1 MSRNSVSVSSVAV
14 GTVSTNGIVVLSS
27 RLLLDGR
34 IDEEGRTQMLEE
46 VFVPLEP
53 EIAIDEDALAVFSLV
68 TFVVTL
74 LKKYRS

>member
-1 MSRNSVSVSSVAV
+1 
-14 GTVSTNGIVVLSS
+14 
-27 RLLLDGR
+27 
-34 IDEEGRTQMLEE
+34 MLEE

-68 TFVVTL
+68 TFVTL

>member
-1 MSRNSVSVSSVAV
+1 MSRNSVSVSSVPV

-34 IDEEGRTQMLEE
+34 IDEEGRTHMLEE

-53 EIAIDEDALAVFSLV
+53 AKAIGEDALA
-68 TFVVTL
+68 
-74 LKKYRS
+74 